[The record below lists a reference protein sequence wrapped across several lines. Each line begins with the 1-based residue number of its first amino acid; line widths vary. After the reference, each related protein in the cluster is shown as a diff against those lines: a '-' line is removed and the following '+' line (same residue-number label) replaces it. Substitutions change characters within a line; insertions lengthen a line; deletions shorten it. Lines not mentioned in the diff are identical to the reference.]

1 MEENKDYAIIFKALG
16 DSTRLKIIE
25 MLSCGELC
33 ACDILE
39 AFQITQPT
47 LSYHMKTLTESGLV
61 VSRKEGAWTKYSNNE
76 QLLESVKLFWEH
88 ITIQQENCICKE
100 STNRVKCQN
109 ETNMMII

>member
-25 MLSCGELC
+25 MLLCGELC

-88 ITIQQENCICKE
+88 ITTQQENCICKE
-100 STNRVKCQN
+100 SINKSGCQN
-109 ETNMMII
+109 K